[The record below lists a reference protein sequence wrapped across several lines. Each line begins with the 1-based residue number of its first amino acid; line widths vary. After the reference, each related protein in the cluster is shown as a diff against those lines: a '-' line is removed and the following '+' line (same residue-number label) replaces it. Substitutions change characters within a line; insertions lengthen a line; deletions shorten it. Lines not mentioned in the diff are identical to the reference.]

1 MVYTDRPPRS
11 GPYKYVDAGRL
22 EGGSIGSALT
32 ERGGPLARAVVLGIG
47 NVLLAD
53 DGAGVRAAEAL
64 SRRLGDRPGLEVL
77 DGGTLS
83 FTLLEYIRD
92 TRALIV
98 FDAAELGAAA
108 GEVRCFEG
116 ESMDAFLA
124 DTARRR
130 TVHEVGL
137 NDVMTMARL
146 GDAVP
151 ERRALIC
158 IQAAEVRWG
167 LEVTPAVGA
176 ALQHAAEQ
184 GERLLERWQA

>member
-1 MVYTDRPPRS
+1 M
-11 GPYKYVDAGRL
+11 
-22 EGGSIGSALT
+22 
-32 ERGGPLARAVVLGIG
+32 ARAVVLGIG

-64 SRRLGDRPGLEVL
+64 SRRIGDRPGLEVL

-83 FTLLEYIRD
+83 FTLLEYLRD
-92 TRALIV
+92 TDALVV
-98 FDAAELGAAA
+98 FDAAELGAPV

-137 NDVMTMARL
+137 NDVMSMARL
-146 GDAVP
+146 GEGLP

-167 LEVTPAVGA
+167 LDVTPAVGVA
-176 ALQHAAEQ
+176 VLQAAEQ
-184 GERLLERWQA
+184 AERLLERWQP